1 MFFKKYNVLIFK
13 DREPGFKNVRLRGW
27 LGLVFFLL
35 LLILLAGNIWLWTY
49 FNKSRMLEYEL
60 AEHQKVVHDQNSQLL
75 SLTSKV
81 ERLEDNLLRVQQ
93 FDAKLR
99 VLMNIDAES
108 VEVNSGGNETDDPT
122 AGSILGNP
130 ALLERHRDLFARRLH
145 SLTNELSN
153 QVSMEEI
160 SQQTLLHVL
169 LENKDALLAT
179 PSIWPVRG
187 YLSSGFGTR
196 RNPFTGQVSS
206 HNGLDIAT
214 KTGTPIQAPARGK
227 VIFSARDGAYGLC
240 IIIDHGGGVTT
251 RYAHMNSLAVE
262 VGESVQRGD
271 IIGAVGSTGRSTGP
285 HLHYEVRSNGVYVD
299 PMRYILD

>member
-13 DREPGFKNVRLRGW
+13 DREPGFKNLRLRGW
-27 LGLVFFLL
+27 LGLVFFLI

-49 FNKSRMLEYEL
+49 FNKSRQLEYEL
-60 AEHQKVVHDQNSQLL
+60 AEHQKIVHDQNSQLL
-75 SLTSKV
+75 SLTTKV
-81 ERLEDNLLRVQQ
+81 ERLEDNLIRVQQ

-99 VLMNIDAES
+99 VLMNLDAES
-108 VEVNSGGNETDDPT
+108 AEVESEGQAQTDS
-122 AGSILGNP
+122 AVGSFLGNP

-160 SQQTLLHVL
+160 DQQTLLHVL

-187 YLSSGFGTR
+187 YLSSGFGSR
-196 RNPFTGQVSS
+196 RNPFTGQLSS

-214 KTGTPIQAPARGK
+214 KTGTPIQAPARGN
-227 VIFSARDGAYGLC
+227 VIFSDRDGAYGLC
-240 IIIDHGGGVTT
+240 IIIDHGSGITT
-251 RYAHMNSLAVE
+251 RYAHLNTITVE
-262 VGESVQRGD
+262 VGQSVQRGD
-271 IIGAVGSTGRSTGP
+271 IIGSVGSTGRSTGP
-285 HLHYEVRSNGVYVD
+285 HLHYEVRLNGAYVD